1 MKKLVL
7 QVLLACFIF
16 LSSSF
21 AETITYI
28 DGSIYTGELKDGV
41 LHGQGTYIFPDGE
54 QYIGE
59 WNDGEFV
66 N

>member
-28 DGSIYTGELKDGV
+28 D
-41 LHGQGTYIFPDGE
+41 
-54 QYIGE
+54 
-59 WNDGEFV
+59 
-66 N
+66 